1 MSAATPP
8 TPPDDPFDAVI
19 GQHAAVTVI
28 RAALRA
34 DEVAH
39 AWLLVGPRGVG
50 QAELAAALAC
60 AMNCPRA
67 PAADRGCGT
76 CDVCARIRRGVHP
89 AITDLEPEGTNH
101 VVSAVREDWIP
112 MASRTLSEGHRR
124 VLRVV
129 AADRMNEAAQNA
141 FLKILEEPPPSVV
154 WLLDVAEEGAL
165 LDTVVSRCRRLDLV
179 PFGPD
184 AMARLAATTGI
195 PAADRAALTRAA
207 MGSPERLHDLAD
219 PDIAAARARHLAV
232 IDRLATGGPGV
243 VVPLAK
249 ELASWAKGRSASVK
263 AANAAEL
270 EELEAQFGVDGS
282 RGWPPGVKTR
292 ITKRHE
298 RLERSEQRRALG
310 IVLDDIA
317 SYLRDLLAVHADAD
331 VGALVNPDHEVALRR
346 DVARL
351 PAPEAVQALRAVAGC
366 RDALERNGAPELHL
380 ERLLMGTALS
390 VYAAATA
397 RRPTPDRG

>member
-1 MSAATPP
+1 MTAVSPSTR
-8 TPPDDPFDAVI
+8 PDDPFAAVI
-19 GQHAAVTVI
+19 GQQAAVTAL
-28 RAALRA
+28 RAALHA
-34 DEVAH
+34 DELAH

-60 AMNCPRA
+60 AMNCPQ
-67 PAADRGCGT
+67 PVAADNGCGT

-89 AITDLEPEGTNH
+89 AITDLEPEGANH

-112 MASRTLSEGHRR
+112 MASRTLSEGRRR
-124 VLRVV
+124 VLRIV

-154 WLLDVAEEGAL
+154 WLLDVEEEGAL

-179 PFGPD
+179 PFGPE
-184 AMARLAATTGI
+184 AMTRLADTTGI

-207 MGSPERLHDLAD
+207 MGSPQRLHDLAD
-219 PDIAAARARHLAV
+219 PDIAAARERHLDV

-263 AANAAEL
+263 ERNSAEL
-270 EELEAQFGVDGS
+270 QELEAQFGVEGS

-292 ITKRHE
+292 IAKRHE

-317 SYLRDLLAVHADAD
+317 SYLRDLLAVHA
-331 VGALVNPDHEVALRR
+331 GTGSEGLVNPDHEVALRR

-351 PAPEAVQALRAVAGC
+351 PAPEVVQALRAVATC

-390 VYAAATA
+390 VYAAAA
-397 RRPTPDRG
+397 ADRVATGRG